1 MSIDACPPHPSAR
14 LVLPLL
20 TALVLVLA
28 AWLRL
33 PILEQTPP
41 GLLADEASIGLDA
54 WCIWE
59 TGADQNGRAWPLL
72 CHSQTDSNEA
82 LYRYLAAPVV
92 GTFGLNAASVRTP
105 AALAG
110 ILTVLGVILLARR
123 LWGPGPALIA
133 GLTLALS
140 PWHLHYSRVATPA
153 ILLPL
158 FLVWGAYWVWRGL
171 DGKRGSLW
179 IGALVFSLALW
190 CDSSARYVV
199 APLLAG
205 LLLLRRQSLRAT
217 GVLSAVSFGMFG
229 VALLGFAFVWSS
241 SDAMARAPQ
250 APGGESG
257 RWFASLLSYLSP
269 QFLLFEGG
277 PDARDGLP
285 GFGVL
290 GPVSTVLALVGFVAA
305 WRNWRS
311 PGAGFLFVW
320 LLLYPLPGMLTGP
333 YQATRVL
340 HAAPLFALLGGL
352 GFASLARLPRTAVL
366 RRLVMGGMLAAVL
379 LQGAHHAWHYFR
391 HYGRLGA
398 QAWMHGVR
406 EVFEVTRDDPAEKL
420 WISDQFPAPWLY
432 VPFYRGME
440 TRELQRWFQEHELAS
455 RLGSYRMAG
464 IQVGPVENA
473 LASDREMIWIV
484 TAAEWTGTEPSG
496 VDVRHVVMGPA
507 GGVEFWILHNRP

>member
-1 MSIDACPPHPSAR
+1 M
-14 LVLPLL
+14 
-20 TALVLVLA
+20 LVLA

-290 GPVSTVLALVGFVAA
+290 GPVSTVLALVGCLAA
-305 WRNWRS
+305 LRNWRS
-311 PGAGFLFVW
+311 PGRRLPADSGSCSI
-320 LLLYPLPGMLTGP
+320 LPGILTGP

-352 GFASLARLPRTAVL
+352 GFASLARLHG
-366 RRLVMGGMLAAVL
+366 RLSCAAWRWGHAGGGVVP
-379 LQGAHHAWHYFR
+379 GAHHAWHYFR

-420 WISDQFPAPWLY
+420 WISDQFPAPWLFMCRSGAWKRANY
-432 VPFYRGME
+432 SAGSRSTNLRHALAATG
-440 TRELQRWFQEHELAS
+440 WLAS
-455 RLGSYRMAG
+455 GG
-464 IQVGPVENA
+464 
-473 LASDREMIWIV
+473 
-484 TAAEWTGTEPSG
+484 
-496 VDVRHVVMGPA
+496 A
-507 GGVEFWILHNRP
+507 GGERAGQ